1 MFHPLPLYVG
11 LRYVRAR
18 SYSFF
23 VSFITWAS
31 LLGVGVGVAA
41 LIVILSVMN
50 GFESELRDRLLSL
63 GAQVRV
69 TEAAAAADGAAR
81 AWPPPDWHSAMRLVR
96 GAAGVVGVAPYAELQ
111 ALAVRQPEM
120 WPVVLRGIDPQA
132 PDSVRELAHAITQ
145 GALAQLTAGSGRIIV
160 GAVIAERL
168 GLTAGDSLTML
179 IPSVGAD
186 GTPAPKLREFSV
198 MGVFITQGLVI
209 GWLGVALGVGLG
221 LELALHVETI
231 VPFLERTFRFQI
243 LDADVYYITAIPAEV
258 HWGNVV
264 VIAALALALTA
275 LATVYPAV
283 RAARTAPAEA
293 RRPGR
298 GPLRRE
304 LVRARQWAAARRR
317 EGARRAAR
325 GGAQRHGTRAA
336 RHLRQPRRSQGRLLR
351 RDTRQRA
358 GARARRARRRYGG
371 ADRARGHGHAHRG
384 RAAPAPLPGGGPHS
398 LRHVRVRSGP
408 RAHSHGGRGAPVPA
422 RRGRHGAAARAHR
435 SAQSPRHSAPRRA
448 RARRPRLLRHRL
460 DPGSCQLLPLHR
472 DHEVDDV
479 RHPADDRRGG
489 RLQHRRHA
497 GHDREGEAD
506 RHRDPA
512 HLRRR
517 TAQRTADLRRAG
529 RADRA
534 CGHGARCGT
543 RHAARGQPRVAR
555 GRARASARHAVPRR
569 ARVLHER
576 SARVR
581 RGRRRAQGVRRGLRA
596 VRARDRLSGVARRP
610 HRAGA
615 GSAA

>member
-18 SYSFF
+18 SHSFF

-69 TEAAAAADGAAR
+69 TEAAAASGGAAR
-81 AWPPPDWHSAMRLVR
+81 ARPPPDWPSAMRLVR

-179 IPSVGAD
+179 IPTVGAD

-198 MGVFITQGLVI
+198 AGVFEVGLQDHDATLVFAHLDDVRALAPPGTVSEGLRVRVQDVLEAPAVAARLRALLPGGLEVSDWTQDNANYFRAIRIEKTMMSLILLLIVAVAAFNIVAMLVMVVTDKRTDIAIMRTFGAAPARVMGIFITQGLVI

-231 VPFLERTFRFQI
+231 VPLLERTFRFQI

-293 RRPGR
+293 
-298 GPLRRE
+298 LRYE
-304 LVRARQWAAARRR
+304 
-317 EGARRAAR
+317 
-325 GGAQRHGTRAA
+325 
-336 RHLRQPRRSQGRLLR
+336 
-351 RDTRQRA
+351 
-358 GARARRARRRYGG
+358 
-371 ADRARGHGHAHRG
+371 
-384 RAAPAPLPGGGPHS
+384 
-398 LRHVRVRSGP
+398 
-408 RAHSHGGRGAPVPA
+408 
-422 RRGRHGAAARAHR
+422 
-435 SAQSPRHSAPRRA
+435 
-448 RARRPRLLRHRL
+448 
-460 DPGSCQLLPLHR
+460 
-472 DHEVDDV
+472 
-479 RHPADDRRGG
+479 
-489 RLQHRRHA
+489 
-497 GHDREGEAD
+497 
-506 RHRDPA
+506 
-512 HLRRR
+512 
-517 TAQRTADLRRAG
+517 
-529 RADRA
+529 
-534 CGHGARCGT
+534 
-543 RHAARGQPRVAR
+543 
-555 GRARASARHAVPRR
+555 
-569 ARVLHER
+569 
-576 SARVR
+576 
-581 RGRRRAQGVRRGLRA
+581 
-596 VRARDRLSGVARRP
+596 
-610 HRAGA
+610 
-615 GSAA
+615 

>member
-18 SYSFF
+18 SHSFF

-69 TEAAAAADGAAR
+69 TEAAAASGGAAR
-81 AWPPPDWHSAMRLVR
+81 ARPPPDWHSAIGLVR

-179 IPSVGAD
+179 VPTVGAD

-198 MGVFITQGLVI
+198 AGVFEVGLQDHDATLVFAHLDDVRALAPPGTVSGGLRVRVQDVLEAPAVAARLRALLPGGLEVSDWTQDNANYFRAIRIEKTMMSLILLLIVAVAAFNIVAMLVMVVTDKRTDIAIMRTFGAAPARVMGIFITQGLVI

-221 LELALHVETI
+221 LELALHVGTI

-293 RRPGR
+293 
-298 GPLRRE
+298 LRYE
-304 LVRARQWAAARRR
+304 
-317 EGARRAAR
+317 
-325 GGAQRHGTRAA
+325 
-336 RHLRQPRRSQGRLLR
+336 
-351 RDTRQRA
+351 
-358 GARARRARRRYGG
+358 
-371 ADRARGHGHAHRG
+371 
-384 RAAPAPLPGGGPHS
+384 
-398 LRHVRVRSGP
+398 
-408 RAHSHGGRGAPVPA
+408 
-422 RRGRHGAAARAHR
+422 
-435 SAQSPRHSAPRRA
+435 
-448 RARRPRLLRHRL
+448 
-460 DPGSCQLLPLHR
+460 
-472 DHEVDDV
+472 
-479 RHPADDRRGG
+479 
-489 RLQHRRHA
+489 
-497 GHDREGEAD
+497 
-506 RHRDPA
+506 
-512 HLRRR
+512 
-517 TAQRTADLRRAG
+517 
-529 RADRA
+529 
-534 CGHGARCGT
+534 
-543 RHAARGQPRVAR
+543 
-555 GRARASARHAVPRR
+555 
-569 ARVLHER
+569 
-576 SARVR
+576 
-581 RGRRRAQGVRRGLRA
+581 
-596 VRARDRLSGVARRP
+596 
-610 HRAGA
+610 
-615 GSAA
+615 